1 VSILPILSILFGSS
15 LPVGWLL
22 MDRCFLLKPGRV
34 EYAAAWELQRRLVEA
49 RRAGEIGDVLV
60 LLEHPHVYTLGRR
73 ADEVHV
79 LVDQAGLA
87 AIGATLFR
95 IDRGGDVTYHGPGQ
109 IVGYPILD
117 LKRRGADVH
126 QYVHDLEEAIIGTLA
141 GYGLAAGRS
150 EGYPG
155 VWVGDAKVAAIGVKV
170 AHWVSSHGFALN
182 VDPDL
187 SYFGHIVPCG
197 LHERGVTSIAQLLG
211 RPVDLAEAMTR
222 VEARF
227 AEVFGCELIPTDQP
241 NLYSSTSQT
250 GT

>member
-1 VSILPILSILFGSS
+1 
-15 LPVGWLL
+15 
-22 MDRCFLLKPGRV
+22 MERCSLLKPGRV

-73 ADEVHV
+73 ADEAHV

-87 AIGATLFR
+87 AIGAALFR

-117 LKRRGADVH
+117 LKRRGADIH
-126 QYVHDLEEAIIGTLA
+126 QYVHDVEEVIIRTLA
-141 GYGLAAGRS
+141 DYGPIADRS

-155 VWVGDAKVAAIGVKV
+155 VWVGDDKVAAIGVKV

-197 LHERGVTSIAQLLG
+197 LHERGVTSIARLLG
-211 RPVDLAEAMTR
+211 RPVDLAQAAAR

-227 AEVFGCELIPTDQP
+227 AEVFGCKLVPATLAD
-241 NLYSSTSQT
+241 LLH
-250 GT
+250 